1 MKLIDRYLIRE
12 IVPPFAIALLVFTF
26 ILIIPFILD
35 LAEQL
40 IAKGVAGPTVL
51 RLAATLVPQAL
62 GLTIPMAFLIAI
74 LVALGRLSGDREIVV
89 LMACGVSPYR
99 LLRPIV
105 LAGAV
110 CAAAT
115 SWVMLELIPNE
126 NQNYREII
134 SRIVADRAEGQ
145 VRPREFFEDFPDTV
159 LYVREIPAG
168 GGWQDVFAANTKNV
182 AQPIVFVAKR
192 GRMVVDRATRT
203 IEMVLEEG
211 TRHSTQPGDPA
222 TYEVVRFQQMV
233 LSLNPESVFPRTGP
247 ARGDRELSIIEL
259 QEKRAEV
266 EGRGLSAHNQIIEIH
281 KKFSIPAACLVF
293 AIVGIGLGLSNRR
306 DGKFASFVVGILVIF
321 AYYVIMYTAHAM
333 AKGALVPA
341 WAAMWLPN
349 IIIGGGGAFLLW
361 TRIHGA
367 EERIRISLPGVR
379 WLRRRGTAVP
389 SDPSDAAALPS
400 GRPANRVVLVLRVPH
415 FQVPRPNL
423 LDLYVA
429 RVYGRMLGLS
439 VLGMLGLFYLSTF
452 IDKSDKWFKGQVTLG
467 TLLEYMAWS
476 TPQFLYYILA
486 ISVLLATLI
495 TIGLLT
501 KSSELIVMRACGVS
515 LYRTSFPLLL
525 FALAAGGVL
534 FACEERVLSITNRR
548 AEYLGHIIRGG
559 SPQTFDVLSNR
570 KWLMGGDNEMY
581 HYDYYD
587 PNRRELNALSVFEFD
602 PATRAL
608 SRRTYARH
616 ASFLPRAATDALPWE
631 AREGWQREFTANDVA
646 RFAPFAVTRLPL
658 EPATHF
664 VTEAPEPDRMNFADL
679 RTYIQGLMARG
690 YNVLGYQVELQRKIA
705 FPFVTII
712 MTLIAV
718 PFAVMTGR
726 RGAMY
731 GIGAGIV
738 LALAYWTM
746 ISVFAAI
753 GTAGLVPPILAAW
766 AANLIFGTAALF
778 LLFTVR
784 T

>member
-12 IVPPFAIALLVFTF
+12 ILPPFAIALLVFTF
-26 ILIIPFILD
+26 ILIIPFILE

-40 IAKGVAGPTVL
+40 IAKGVPALTIL
-51 RLAATLVPQAL
+51 RLAATLLPQAL

-99 LLRPIV
+99 LLRPV
-105 LAGAV
+105 LLLGV
-110 CAAAT
+110 LCAAAT
-115 SWVMLELIPNE
+115 AWVMFELIPNE
-126 NQNYREII
+126 NQNYREITL
-134 SRIVADRAEGQ
+134 RIVADRAEGQ
-145 VRPREFFEDFPDTV
+145 VRAREFFEDFPDTV
-159 LYVREIPAG
+159 LYVREIPPG

-182 AQPIVFVAKR
+182 AQPTVFVAKR
-192 GRMVVDRATRT
+192 GRMVVDRAKKR
-203 IEMVLEEG
+203 IEMVLEDG
-211 TRHSTQPGDPA
+211 TRHSTQAADPA

-259 QEKRAEV
+259 QEKRAEL
-266 EGRGLSAHNQIIEIH
+266 EGRGQSAHNQIIEIH
-281 KKFSIPAACLVF
+281 KKFSIPTACLVF
-293 AIVGIGLGLSNRR
+293 ALVGIGLGLSNRR
-306 DGKFASFVVGILVIF
+306 DGKFASFVVGIIVIF
-321 AYYVIMYTAHAM
+321 AYYVVMYTAHAM
-333 AKGALVPA
+333 AKGGLVPA
-341 WAAMWLPN
+341 WSAMWLPN
-349 IIIGGGGAFLLW
+349 IIIGLAGVFLLW
-361 TRIHGA
+361 TRLRGA
-367 EERIRISLPGVR
+367 EEPIRISVPLVR
-379 WLRRRGTAVP
+379 WFQRRE
-389 SDPSDAAALPS
+389 AALPS
-400 GRPANRVVLVLRVPH
+400 AGPDASVFSGGRSAKRVVLVLRVPH
-415 FQVPRPNL
+415 FRVPRPNL

-429 RVYGRMLGLS
+429 RVYGRVLAMS

-452 IDKSDKWFKGQVTLG
+452 IDKSDKWFKGEVTLG
-467 TLLEYMAWS
+467 IVLEFMAWS

-486 ISVLLATLI
+486 ISVLLATLV

-515 LYRTSFPLLL
+515 LYRTSMPLLL
-525 FALAAGGVL
+525 FALAAGAVL
-534 FACEERVLSITNRR
+534 FAFEERVLSVTNRR
-548 AEYLGHIIRGG
+548 ADYLNHIIRGG

-581 HYDYYD
+581 HYDYFD
-587 PNRRELNALSVFEFD
+587 PNRKELHALSVFEFD
-602 PATRAL
+602 AATRAL
-608 SRRTYARH
+608 SRRTYARQ
-616 ASFLPRAATDALPWE
+616 ATFLPRAAGDGLPWE
-631 AREGWQREFTANDVA
+631 ARNGWQRQFAGRDVA

-664 VTEAPEPDRMNFADL
+664 VTEAPEPARMNFADL
-679 RTYIQGLMARG
+679 REYIEGLVARG
-690 YNVLGYQVELQRKIA
+690 YNVLEYQVALQRKVA

-718 PFAVMTGR
+718 PFAVTTGR

-746 ISVFAAI
+746 ISVFAAL
-753 GTAGLVPPILAAW
+753 GTAGLVPPMLAAW
-766 AANLIFGTAALF
+766 AANLIFGAAALY